1 MQQSNRREKKTKNS
15 TICTIYNNQC
25 KKFQNEHDARLKSS
39 NNKTMK
45 FNEFVIQ
52 SKASASAISVPARAN
67 PFSIRLNIK
76 WLVTDQNTAKP

>member
-1 MQQSNRREKKTKNS
+1 MQQSNRRKKTKNS
-15 TICTIYNNQC
+15 TICTIHNQC
-25 KKFQNEHDARLKSS
+25 KKFQNEHDARLTSS
-39 NNKTMK
+39 SNKTMK